1 MFKQYPIQ
9 PIHSDP
15 ILAWAKLVLLHCCL
29 IGIICELFVTP
40 SVTGCW
46 AQLNWSLIR
55 QVRIRLISAMTES
68 VDFTKD
74 AGIVHFFFFVGSGSI
89 MDSVSSWFY
98 SELFSS
104 DTSSASLSS
113 MGFHL
118 PSGYTL
124 IILLLWRLN
133 VKLCLF
139 FCPFI
144 HLTTGIQFLLN
155 SSLIILGS
163 LYWQMMICHFLYCYW
178 KILTCT

>member
-1 MFKQYPIQ
+1 MVYVLMFKQYPIQ

-74 AGIVHFFFFVGSGSI
+74 AGIVHFFLFVGSGLI
-89 MDSVSSWFY
+89 MDSVYSWFS
-98 SELFSS
+98 SELFPS
-104 DTSSASLSS
+104 DTFSASIVQALPTLASATRANTKIT
-113 MGFHL
+113 HL
-118 PSGYTL
+118 YPTTTTTTT
-124 IILLLWRLN
+124 LLL
-133 VKLCLF
+133 
-139 FCPFI
+139 
-144 HLTTGIQFLLN
+144 
-155 SSLIILGS
+155 
-163 LYWQMMICHFLYCYW
+163 YW
-178 KILTCT
+178 TR